1 MTFSCIIRDNVG
13 TQIMNLPSDPA
24 TWVKFDTE
32 KNQIYIESNGRDV
45 ARVGSY
51 SVEIIAKS
59 QAQPILQTSSTTS
72 FEVIGQACV
81 LTNLTQV
88 S

>member
-1 MTFSCIIRDNVG
+1 
-13 TQIMNLPSDPA
+13 MNLPSDLA

-32 KNQIYIESNGRDV
+32 KNQFYIESNGKDV
-45 ARVGSY
+45 APVGSY

-59 QAQPILQTSSTTS
+59 QAQPILKASSTTS
-72 FEVIGQACV
+72 FEVRGQACV

>member
-1 MTFSCIIRDNVG
+1 MTFSCIIRDNAG

-24 TWVKFDTE
+24 TWVKFDTG
-32 KNQIYIESNGRDV
+32 KNQFYIESTGRNV
-45 ARVGSY
+45 APLGSY
-51 SVEIIAKS
+51 SVEFIAKS
-59 QAQPILQTSSTTS
+59 QAQPTLQATSTAA
-72 FEVIGQACV
+72 FEVTGVACV

>member
-1 MTFSCIIRDNVG
+1 
-13 TQIMNLPSDPA
+13 MNLHSDPT
-24 TWVKFDTE
+24 TWVKFDTG
-32 KNQIYIESNGRDV
+32 KNQFYIESNGRDV
-45 ARVGSY
+45 APVGSY

-59 QAQPILQTSSTTS
+59 QTQPTLQASSITS
-72 FEVIGQACV
+72 FEVTGEACV